1 MQTYEKL
8 VVDKIIS
15 EEEFWED
22 QEKIKEFE
30 NYKKSLEQNL
40 AKSIVSV
47 EMQLSDEEKFKLLK
61 REEKL
66 MQLYQNK
73 VVNGNIN

>member
-30 NYKKSLEQNL
+30 NYKKSLE
-40 AKSIVSV
+40 
-47 EMQLSDEEKFKLLK
+47 
-61 REEKL
+61 
-66 MQLYQNK
+66 
-73 VVNGNIN
+73 